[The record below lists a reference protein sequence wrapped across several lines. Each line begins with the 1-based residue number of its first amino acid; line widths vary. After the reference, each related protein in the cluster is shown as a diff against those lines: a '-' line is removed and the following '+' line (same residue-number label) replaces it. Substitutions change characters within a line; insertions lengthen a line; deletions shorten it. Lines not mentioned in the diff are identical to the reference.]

1 MKGFTARGHRTSVFY
16 SYRLA
21 KKSFSFQD
29 SSRMENYKNDA
40 NHISF
45 AFLNIMSE
53 KELSVIINTEFN
65 GNSRLVLLQMGTLGN
80 C

>member
-1 MKGFTARGHRTSVFY
+1 MVTERLYFTRTGQQKNC
-16 SYRLA
+16 LT
-21 KKSFSFQD
+21 SFSFQD

-65 GNSRLVLLQMGTLGN
+65 GNSRLVLLQMGTLSN

>member
-1 MKGFTARGHRTSVFY
+1 
-16 SYRLA
+16 
-21 KKSFSFQD
+21 
-29 SSRMENYKNDA
+29 MENYENDA

-65 GNSRLVLLQMGTLGN
+65 GNSRLVLLQMETLGN

>member
-1 MKGFTARGHRTSVFY
+1 
-16 SYRLA
+16 
-21 KKSFSFQD
+21 
-29 SSRMENYKNDA
+29 MENYKNDA

-65 GNSRLVLLQMGTLGN
+65 GNSRLVLLQMGTLSN